1 MNQSTKLLLAF
12 GGSALVGNLVG
23 RAIVAGSPPSTN
35 SPLLFQV
42 GTAAVTVAGGAI
54 AYSLR
59 NDTLRSGKELAM
71 MAAMTA
77 GLFGGAGAATIG
89 MATAENAALPSAQQA
104 QSLPGGQQ

>member
-59 NDTLRSGKELAM
+59 NDTFSQSKDVAM

-89 MATAENAALPSAQQA
+89 METTENTALPGAQQVR
-104 QSLPGGQQ
+104 SLPGGQQ